1 MEFRPRNYTAE
12 EATYSLPRSHADTH
26 PLSTPSPSH
35 HQVDVVDHEKDD
47 FYDPLRGSDA
57 NGKFS
62 IDNLQDEENSSAV
75 SKADVGLPEKEWI
88 SFKKLLMQ
96 RFSGP
101 KMVSIS
107 KMSDVIV
114 KSGKVHEKTST
125 TMPLEELD
133 DPQKFAEDGIK
144 VISQQEYVSCLHEL
158 KDEIARAWQ
167 ADDRV
172 TSLKVSIKVAR
183 LLTDTSVLQFYP
195 TLFVLATD
203 VMDMLGNM
211 VWQRIKQKAEFAEDG
226 NVIRSLPE
234 NFDEKY
240 ICLDAKETCSNW
252 FFKIGSIREL
262 LPRIYLELAILPCWR
277 FLLNRPMDV
286 LERLVMMTR
295 GIADPL
301 ASAYC
306 RLYLAHCA
314 QKLSQHNT
322 RYLIVCISDMEILLT
337 RFLSEKEA
345 THEKF
350 SENCRSLVSLTEPA
364 IEYIIKCIIKESY
377 QTRADE
383 VLMDLGLGRKQPCVS
398 IILHHLLKEL
408 PSELVGSNALEIL
421 QLIECSKDYS
431 FDQQFNLYN
440 MQCLNYR
447 LLGFRLSERSQ
458 LDIINAVVDKIIQ
471 VVSAYSNLDEYL
483 KVIDAYVDIVLQNQ
497 MTHFIEILD
506 MMHGSSRSMV
516 NMHILNIA
524 TRDGHRQW
532 SFRHGLSS
540 ELGVGGREDDK
551 VEGTAGTRGCLV
563 PKEVGDHEEDRIF
576 ESRNVN
582 DEGRSRGDIVCIKH
596 GRYRLG
602 EDSLEGDGLMGDIG
616 PRPVLGLPHESN
628 KKQIGG
634 DEGINLGSNCNHNL
648 GQVSNHVGDGTLGH
662 KSHTHILR
670 CDGLNPDHLGNF
682 VPGSKQGLCRVRQTM
697 GISDGENDRT
707 QTTNQRGDGSYG
719 SDSRKLQGVEFATRQ
734 FLQIGRPI
742 GVDGVDEADND
753 DALEIF
759 PDVDRMINEV
769 DVGIC
774 DPQGVLQA
782 LEGYGSHESSDES
795 LGPNE
800 EVAACT
806 EEERVDDFDPN
817 LNRLF
822 HEEEETLVHS
832 SNCLAVKAMKDGQKH
847 LSFVKS
853 CIAYSEVTIPSV
865 PSRVR
870 QFILYLETAEIAL
883 LGGLVSHSDG
893 LLDSAIIC
901 LQTLDLMD
909 GSRLPNEVDGILSL
923 IRKLCSLLVLVPD
936 AGISSGF
943 SSFKVFI
950 FDIQSEVSALF
961 VSLPPLLSAVNSK
974 FNPRDKGSNCQDGS
988 IYFYNV
994 RQCKY
999 KLEEVSNELNLAQST
1014 NHHRTRFL
1022 ILSSY
1027 TLSDV
1032 VFPIEGNP
1040 ERGVTYIPRMTSRMR
1055 TMVLCAIVSLA
1066 ATLSQFKLPYHANHV
1081 EMLGNDHLFF
1091 GDPTYLQEFLSLSAL
1106 ILQNLVDFIMQE
1118 PSRVARGSMALEA
1131 CNCIASSFNPSHEVL
1146 PFFSKLMETAKS
1158 CLSSNDKYLHSTIKC
1173 NAKFLQTST

>member
-1 MEFRPRNYTAE
+1 
-12 EATYSLPRSHADTH
+12 
-26 PLSTPSPSH
+26 
-35 HQVDVVDHEKDD
+35 
-47 FYDPLRGSDA
+47 
-57 NGKFS
+57 
-62 IDNLQDEENSSAV
+62 
-75 SKADVGLPEKEWI
+75 
-88 SFKKLLMQ
+88 
-96 RFSGP
+96 
-101 KMVSIS
+101 
-107 KMSDVIV
+107 
-114 KSGKVHEKTST
+114 
-125 TMPLEELD
+125 MPLEELD

-144 VISQQEYVSCLHEL
+144 VISQQEYVSRLHEL

-172 TSLKVSIKVAR
+172 TSLKVSINVAR

-226 NVIRSLPE
+226 NVICSLPE

-306 RLYLAHCA
+306 YLYLAHCA
-314 QKLSQHNT
+314 QKLPQHNT
-322 RYLIVCISDMEILLT
+322 RYLIICSNDMEILLM

-377 QTRADE
+377 QTRAGE
-383 VLMDLGLGRKQPCVS
+383 VLMDLGLGRKEPCVS

-431 FDQQFNLYN
+431 FDQ
-440 MQCLNYR
+440 CLNYR

-471 VVSAYSNLDEYL
+471 VVSAYNNLDEYL
-483 KVIDAYVDIVLQNQ
+483 KVIDAYVDIILQNQ

-524 TRDGHRQW
+524 TR
-532 SFRHGLSS
+532 
-540 ELGVGGREDDK
+540 
-551 VEGTAGTRGCLV
+551 
-563 PKEVGDHEEDRIF
+563 
-576 ESRNVN
+576 N
-582 DEGRSRGDIVCIKH
+582 
-596 GRYRLG
+596 
-602 EDSLEGDGLMGDIG
+602 
-616 PRPVLGLPHESN
+616 
-628 KKQIGG
+628 
-634 DEGINLGSNCNHNL
+634 
-648 GQVSNHVGDGTLGH
+648 
-662 KSHTHILR
+662 R
-670 CDGLNPDHLGNF
+670 C
-682 VPGSKQGLCRVRQTM
+682 
-697 GISDGENDRT
+697 
-707 QTTNQRGDGSYG
+707 
-719 SDSRKLQGVEFATRQ
+719 
-734 FLQIGRPI
+734 
-742 GVDGVDEADND
+742 
-753 DALEIF
+753 
-759 PDVDRMINEV
+759 
-769 DVGIC
+769 IC
-774 DPQGVLQA
+774 DPTIIQFIFEVSQSLHDGIDYSNMRDDDNQQRARLISRFVNMVD
-782 LEGYGSHESSDES
+782 YGMEVERQLAFLVECRGAFRSI
-795 LGPNE
+795 NE
-800 EVAACT
+800 
-806 EEERVDDFDPN
+806 
-817 LNRLF
+817 LK
-822 HEEEETLVHS
+822 ETLVHS

-909 GSRLPNEVDGILSL
+909 GSQLSNEVDGILSL
-923 IRKLCSLLVLVPD
+923 IRKLCSLLVLVP
-936 AGISSGF
+936 
-943 SSFKVFI
+943 
-950 FDIQSEVSALF
+950 
-961 VSLPPLLSAVNSK
+961 
-974 FNPRDKGSNCQDGS
+974 
-988 IYFYNV
+988 
-994 RQCKY
+994 
-999 KLEEVSNELNLAQST
+999 
-1014 NHHRTRFL
+1014 
-1022 ILSSY
+1022 
-1027 TLSDV
+1027 
-1032 VFPIEGNP
+1032 GNP
-1040 ERGVTYIPRMTSRMR
+1040 ERGVTYIPRCMLTLINSQSWMTSRMR

>member
-431 FDQQFNLYN
+431 FDQ
-440 MQCLNYR
+440 CLNYR

-524 TRDGHRQW
+524 TR
-532 SFRHGLSS
+532 
-540 ELGVGGREDDK
+540 
-551 VEGTAGTRGCLV
+551 
-563 PKEVGDHEEDRIF
+563 
-576 ESRNVN
+576 N
-582 DEGRSRGDIVCIKH
+582 
-596 GRYRLG
+596 
-602 EDSLEGDGLMGDIG
+602 
-616 PRPVLGLPHESN
+616 
-628 KKQIGG
+628 
-634 DEGINLGSNCNHNL
+634 
-648 GQVSNHVGDGTLGH
+648 
-662 KSHTHILR
+662 R
-670 CDGLNPDHLGNF
+670 C
-682 VPGSKQGLCRVRQTM
+682 
-697 GISDGENDRT
+697 
-707 QTTNQRGDGSYG
+707 
-719 SDSRKLQGVEFATRQ
+719 
-734 FLQIGRPI
+734 
-742 GVDGVDEADND
+742 
-753 DALEIF
+753 
-759 PDVDRMINEV
+759 
-769 DVGIC
+769 IC
-774 DPQGVLQA
+774 DPTIIQFIFEVSQSLHDGIDYSNMRDDDNQQRARLISRFVNMVD
-782 LEGYGSHESSDES
+782 YGMEVERQLAFLVECRGAFRSI
-795 LGPNE
+795 NE
-800 EVAACT
+800 
-806 EEERVDDFDPN
+806 
-817 LNRLF
+817 LK
-822 HEEEETLVHS
+822 ETLVHS

-923 IRKLCSLLVLVPD
+923 IRKLCSLLVLVP
-936 AGISSGF
+936 
-943 SSFKVFI
+943 
-950 FDIQSEVSALF
+950 
-961 VSLPPLLSAVNSK
+961 
-974 FNPRDKGSNCQDGS
+974 
-988 IYFYNV
+988 
-994 RQCKY
+994 
-999 KLEEVSNELNLAQST
+999 
-1014 NHHRTRFL
+1014 
-1022 ILSSY
+1022 
-1027 TLSDV
+1027 
-1032 VFPIEGNP
+1032 GNP
-1040 ERGVTYIPRMTSRMR
+1040 ERGVTYIPRCMLTLINSQSWMTSRMR

>member
-107 KMSDVIV
+107 KMFDVIV
-114 KSGKVHEKTST
+114 KSGKVHEKTLT

-314 QKLSQHNT
+314 QKLPQHNT
-322 RYLIVCISDMEILLT
+322 RYLIVCISDMEILLM

-377 QTRADE
+377 QTRAGE

-431 FDQQFNLYN
+431 FDQ
-440 MQCLNYR
+440 CLNYR

-471 VVSAYSNLDEYL
+471 DNHLHVILDGIAKRACNEGIAEIELTSLQSIFLKLLAHFNNLE
-483 KVIDAYVDIVLQNQ
+483 DIFSL
-497 MTHFIEILD
+497 THFIEILD

-524 TRDGHRQW
+524 TR
-532 SFRHGLSS
+532 
-540 ELGVGGREDDK
+540 
-551 VEGTAGTRGCLV
+551 
-563 PKEVGDHEEDRIF
+563 
-576 ESRNVN
+576 N
-582 DEGRSRGDIVCIKH
+582 
-596 GRYRLG
+596 
-602 EDSLEGDGLMGDIG
+602 
-616 PRPVLGLPHESN
+616 
-628 KKQIGG
+628 
-634 DEGINLGSNCNHNL
+634 
-648 GQVSNHVGDGTLGH
+648 
-662 KSHTHILR
+662 R
-670 CDGLNPDHLGNF
+670 C
-682 VPGSKQGLCRVRQTM
+682 
-697 GISDGENDRT
+697 
-707 QTTNQRGDGSYG
+707 
-719 SDSRKLQGVEFATRQ
+719 
-734 FLQIGRPI
+734 
-742 GVDGVDEADND
+742 
-753 DALEIF
+753 
-759 PDVDRMINEV
+759 
-769 DVGIC
+769 IC
-774 DPQGVLQA
+774 DPTIIQFIFEVSQSLHDGIDYSNMRDDDNQQRARLISRFVNMVD
-782 LEGYGSHESSDES
+782 YGMEVERQLAFLVECRGAFRSI
-795 LGPNE
+795 NE
-800 EVAACT
+800 
-806 EEERVDDFDPN
+806 
-817 LNRLF
+817 LK
-822 HEEEETLVHS
+822 ETLVHS

-923 IRKLCSLLVLVPD
+923 IRKLCSLLVLVP
-936 AGISSGF
+936 
-943 SSFKVFI
+943 
-950 FDIQSEVSALF
+950 
-961 VSLPPLLSAVNSK
+961 
-974 FNPRDKGSNCQDGS
+974 
-988 IYFYNV
+988 
-994 RQCKY
+994 
-999 KLEEVSNELNLAQST
+999 
-1014 NHHRTRFL
+1014 
-1022 ILSSY
+1022 
-1027 TLSDV
+1027 
-1032 VFPIEGNP
+1032 GNP
-1040 ERGVTYIPRMTSRMR
+1040 ERGVTYIPRCMLTLINSQSWMTSRMR

>member
-35 HQVDVVDHEKDD
+35 HQVDVVDHKKDD

-57 NGKFS
+57 NGKVS

-75 SKADVGLPEKEWI
+75 SKADVGLPEKEWT

-144 VISQQEYVSCLHEL
+144 VISQQEYVSRLHEL
-158 KDEIARAWQ
+158 KDEVARAWR

-226 NVIRSLPE
+226 NVICSLPE

-314 QKLSQHNT
+314 QKLPQHNT
-322 RYLIVCISDMEILLT
+322 RYLIICINDMEILLT

-350 SENCRSLVSLTEPA
+350 SENCGSFVSLTEPA

-377 QTRADE
+377 QTRAGE

-408 PSELVGSNALEIL
+408 SSELVGSNALEIL

-431 FDQQFNLYN
+431 FD
-440 MQCLNYR
+440 QCLNYR

-471 VVSAYSNLDEYL
+471 VVSAYNNLDEYL
-483 KVIDAYVDIVLQNQ
+483 KVIDAYVDIILQNQ
-497 MTHFIEILD
+497 MDNHLHVILDGIAKRACNEGIAEIELTSLQSIFLKLLAHFNNLEDIFSLTHFIEILD

-524 TRDGHRQW
+524 TRNR
-532 SFRHGLSS
+532 
-540 ELGVGGREDDK
+540 
-551 VEGTAGTRGCLV
+551 CI
-563 PKEVGDHEEDRIF
+563 GDPTIIQFIF
-576 ESRNVN
+576 EVSQSLHDGIDYSNMRDDDNQQRARLISRFVN
-582 DEGRSRGDIVCIKH
+582 MVDYGTEVERQLAFLVECRGAFRS
-596 GRYRLG
+596 
-602 EDSLEGDGLMGDIG
+602 
-616 PRPVLGLPHESN
+616 
-628 KKQIGG
+628 
-634 DEGINLGSNCNHNL
+634 
-648 GQVSNHVGDGTLGH
+648 
-662 KSHTHILR
+662 
-670 CDGLNPDHLGNF
+670 
-682 VPGSKQGLCRVRQTM
+682 
-697 GISDGENDRT
+697 
-707 QTTNQRGDGSYG
+707 
-719 SDSRKLQGVEFATRQ
+719 
-734 FLQIGRPI
+734 
-742 GVDGVDEADND
+742 
-753 DALEIF
+753 
-759 PDVDRMINEV
+759 INE
-769 DVGIC
+769 
-774 DPQGVLQA
+774 LK
-782 LEGYGSHESSDES
+782 
-795 LGPNE
+795 
-800 EVAACT
+800 
-806 EEERVDDFDPN
+806 
-817 LNRLF
+817 
-822 HEEEETLVHS
+822 ETLVRS
-832 SNCLAVKAMKDGQKH
+832 SNCLAVKAMKDGKKH

-909 GSRLPNEVDGILSL
+909 GN
-923 IRKLCSLLVLVPD
+923 
-936 AGISSGF
+936 A
-943 SSFKVFI
+943 
-950 FDIQSEVSALF
+950 
-961 VSLPPLLSAVNSK
+961 
-974 FNPRDKGSNCQDGS
+974 
-988 IYFYNV
+988 
-994 RQCKY
+994 
-999 KLEEVSNELNLAQST
+999 
-1014 NHHRTRFL
+1014 
-1022 ILSSY
+1022 
-1027 TLSDV
+1027 
-1032 VFPIEGNP
+1032 
-1040 ERGVTYIPRMTSRMR
+1040 ERGVTYIPRCMLTLINSQSWMTSRMR

-1066 ATLSQFKLPYHANHV
+1066 ATLSQFKLPYHANHE

-1091 GDPTYLQEFLSLSAL
+1091 GDPTYLQELLSLSAL

-1173 NAKFLQTST
+1173 TAKFLQTNT

>member
-26 PLSTPSPSH
+26 PLSTSSPSH

-57 NGKFS
+57 YGKFS

-234 NFDEKY
+234 NFDE
-240 ICLDAKETCSNW
+240 N
-252 FFKIGSIREL
+252 
-262 LPRIYLELAILPCWR
+262 YLELAILPCWS

-322 RYLIVCISDMEILLT
+322 RYLIVCISDMEIPID
-337 RFLSEKEA
+337 A
-345 THEKF
+345 
-350 SENCRSLVSLTEPA
+350 
-364 IEYIIKCIIKESY
+364 
-377 QTRADE
+377 TRAGE

-431 FDQQFNLYN
+431 FDQ
-440 MQCLNYR
+440 
-447 LLGFRLSERSQ
+447 
-458 LDIINAVVDKIIQ
+458 
-471 VVSAYSNLDEYL
+471 VVSAYNNLDEYL
-483 KVIDAYVDIVLQNQ
+483 KVIDAYVDIILQNQ
-497 MTHFIEILD
+497 MDNHLHVILDGIAKRACNEGIAEIELTSLQSIFLKLLAHFNNLEDIFSLTHFIEILD
-506 MMHGSSRSMV
+506 MMHGSSRSTSLHDGIDYSNMRDDDNQQRARLISRFV
-516 NMHILNIA
+516 NMV
-524 TRDGHRQW
+524 DYGMEVERQLAFLVECRGA
-532 SFRHGLSS
+532 FRS
-540 ELGVGGREDDK
+540 
-551 VEGTAGTRGCLV
+551 
-563 PKEVGDHEEDRIF
+563 
-576 ESRNVN
+576 
-582 DEGRSRGDIVCIKH
+582 
-596 GRYRLG
+596 
-602 EDSLEGDGLMGDIG
+602 
-616 PRPVLGLPHESN
+616 
-628 KKQIGG
+628 
-634 DEGINLGSNCNHNL
+634 
-648 GQVSNHVGDGTLGH
+648 
-662 KSHTHILR
+662 
-670 CDGLNPDHLGNF
+670 
-682 VPGSKQGLCRVRQTM
+682 
-697 GISDGENDRT
+697 
-707 QTTNQRGDGSYG
+707 
-719 SDSRKLQGVEFATRQ
+719 
-734 FLQIGRPI
+734 
-742 GVDGVDEADND
+742 
-753 DALEIF
+753 
-759 PDVDRMINEV
+759 INE
-769 DVGIC
+769 
-774 DPQGVLQA
+774 LK
-782 LEGYGSHESSDES
+782 
-795 LGPNE
+795 
-800 EVAACT
+800 
-806 EEERVDDFDPN
+806 
-817 LNRLF
+817 
-822 HEEEETLVHS
+822 ETLVHS

-923 IRKLCSLLVLVPD
+923 IRKLCSLLVLVPVRLICGMD
-936 AGISSGF
+936 NGTAVCLMSLCMGQTVRQMLAFQVVLVHS
-943 SSFKVFI
+943 
-950 FDIQSEVSALF
+950 
-961 VSLPPLLSAVNSK
+961 SLPPLLSAVNSK

-988 IYFYNV
+988 IYFYN
-994 RQCKY
+994 
-999 KLEEVSNELNLAQST
+999 
-1014 NHHRTRFL
+1014 
-1022 ILSSY
+1022 
-1027 TLSDV
+1027 
-1032 VFPIEGNP
+1032 
-1040 ERGVTYIPRMTSRMR
+1040 
-1055 TMVLCAIVSLA
+1055 
-1066 ATLSQFKLPYHANHV
+1066 
-1081 EMLGNDHLFF
+1081 MLGNDHLFF

-1131 CNCIASSFNPSHEVL
+1131 CNCIASSFNFCWSQKEKLEGITLFLCFNGIDFFPSLDVFTIIL
-1146 PFFSKLMETAKS
+1146 ETIM
-1158 CLSSNDKYLHSTIKC
+1158 Y
-1173 NAKFLQTST
+1173 

>member
-226 NVIRSLPE
+226 NVIRSFPE

-314 QKLSQHNT
+314 QKLPQHNT

-377 QTRADE
+377 Q
-383 VLMDLGLGRKQPCVS
+383 
-398 IILHHLLKEL
+398 
-408 PSELVGSNALEIL
+408 LVA
-421 QLIECSKDYS
+421 
-431 FDQQFNLYN
+431 
-440 MQCLNYR
+440 
-447 LLGFRLSERSQ
+447 
-458 LDIINAVVDKIIQ
+458 
-471 VVSAYSNLDEYL
+471 
-483 KVIDAYVDIVLQNQ
+483 
-497 MTHFIEILD
+497 
-506 MMHGSSRSMV
+506 
-516 NMHILNIA
+516 
-524 TRDGHRQW
+524 GH
-532 SFRHGLSS
+532 
-540 ELGVGGREDDK
+540 
-551 VEGTAGTRGCLV
+551 
-563 PKEVGDHEEDRIF
+563 
-576 ESRNVN
+576 
-582 DEGRSRGDIVCIKH
+582 
-596 GRYRLG
+596 
-602 EDSLEGDGLMGDIG
+602 
-616 PRPVLGLPHESN
+616 
-628 KKQIGG
+628 
-634 DEGINLGSNCNHNL
+634 
-648 GQVSNHVGDGTLGH
+648 
-662 KSHTHILR
+662 
-670 CDGLNPDHLGNF
+670 
-682 VPGSKQGLCRVRQTM
+682 
-697 GISDGENDRT
+697 
-707 QTTNQRGDGSYG
+707 
-719 SDSRKLQGVEFATRQ
+719 
-734 FLQIGRPI
+734 
-742 GVDGVDEADND
+742 
-753 DALEIF
+753 
-759 PDVDRMINEV
+759 DV
-769 DVGIC
+769 
-774 DPQGVLQA
+774 
-782 LEGYGSHESSDES
+782 
-795 LGPNE
+795 
-800 EVAACT
+800 
-806 EEERVDDFDPN
+806 
-817 LNRLF
+817 
-822 HEEEETLVHS
+822 
-832 SNCLAVKAMKDGQKH
+832 
-847 LSFVKS
+847 
-853 CIAYSEVTIPSV
+853 
-865 PSRVR
+865 
-870 QFILYLETAEIAL
+870 
-883 LGGLVSHSDG
+883 
-893 LLDSAIIC
+893 
-901 LQTLDLMD
+901 
-909 GSRLPNEVDGILSL
+909 
-923 IRKLCSLLVLVPD
+923 
-936 AGISSGF
+936 
-943 SSFKVFI
+943 
-950 FDIQSEVSALF
+950 
-961 VSLPPLLSAVNSK
+961 
-974 FNPRDKGSNCQDGS
+974 
-988 IYFYNV
+988 
-994 RQCKY
+994 
-999 KLEEVSNELNLAQST
+999 
-1014 NHHRTRFL
+1014 
-1022 ILSSY
+1022 
-1027 TLSDV
+1027 
-1032 VFPIEGNP
+1032 
-1040 ERGVTYIPRMTSRMR
+1040 
-1055 TMVLCAIVSLA
+1055 
-1066 ATLSQFKLPYHANHV
+1066 
-1081 EMLGNDHLFF
+1081 
-1091 GDPTYLQEFLSLSAL
+1091 
-1106 ILQNLVDFIMQE
+1106 
-1118 PSRVARGSMALEA
+1118 
-1131 CNCIASSFNPSHEVL
+1131 
-1146 PFFSKLMETAKS
+1146 
-1158 CLSSNDKYLHSTIKC
+1158 
-1173 NAKFLQTST
+1173 

>member
-431 FDQQFNLYN
+431 FDQ
-440 MQCLNYR
+440 CLNYR

-497 MTHFIEILD
+497 MDNHLHVILDGIAKRACNEGIAEIELTSLQSIFLKLLAHFNNLEDIFSLTHFIEILD

-524 TRDGHRQW
+524 TR
-532 SFRHGLSS
+532 
-540 ELGVGGREDDK
+540 
-551 VEGTAGTRGCLV
+551 
-563 PKEVGDHEEDRIF
+563 
-576 ESRNVN
+576 N
-582 DEGRSRGDIVCIKH
+582 
-596 GRYRLG
+596 
-602 EDSLEGDGLMGDIG
+602 
-616 PRPVLGLPHESN
+616 
-628 KKQIGG
+628 
-634 DEGINLGSNCNHNL
+634 
-648 GQVSNHVGDGTLGH
+648 
-662 KSHTHILR
+662 R
-670 CDGLNPDHLGNF
+670 C
-682 VPGSKQGLCRVRQTM
+682 
-697 GISDGENDRT
+697 
-707 QTTNQRGDGSYG
+707 
-719 SDSRKLQGVEFATRQ
+719 
-734 FLQIGRPI
+734 
-742 GVDGVDEADND
+742 
-753 DALEIF
+753 
-759 PDVDRMINEV
+759 
-769 DVGIC
+769 IC
-774 DPQGVLQA
+774 DPTIIQFIFEVSQSLHDGIDYSNMRDDDNQQRARLISRFVNMVD
-782 LEGYGSHESSDES
+782 YGMEVERQLAFLVECRGAFRSI
-795 LGPNE
+795 NE
-800 EVAACT
+800 
-806 EEERVDDFDPN
+806 
-817 LNRLF
+817 LK
-822 HEEEETLVHS
+822 ETLVHS

-923 IRKLCSLLVLVPD
+923 IRKLCSLLVLVP
-936 AGISSGF
+936 
-943 SSFKVFI
+943 
-950 FDIQSEVSALF
+950 
-961 VSLPPLLSAVNSK
+961 
-974 FNPRDKGSNCQDGS
+974 
-988 IYFYNV
+988 
-994 RQCKY
+994 
-999 KLEEVSNELNLAQST
+999 
-1014 NHHRTRFL
+1014 
-1022 ILSSY
+1022 
-1027 TLSDV
+1027 
-1032 VFPIEGNP
+1032 GNP
-1040 ERGVTYIPRMTSRMR
+1040 ERGVTYIPRCMLTLINSQSWMTSRMR

>member
-12 EATYSLPRSHADTH
+12 EVTYSLPRSHADTH

-144 VISQQEYVSCLHEL
+144 VISQQEYVSRLHEL

-172 TSLKVSIKVAR
+172 TSLKVSINVAR

-226 NVIRSLPE
+226 NVICSLPE

-306 RLYLAHCA
+306 YLYLAHCA
-314 QKLSQHNT
+314 QKLPQHNT
-322 RYLIVCISDMEILLT
+322 RYLIICSNDMEILLM

-377 QTRADE
+377 QTRAGE
-383 VLMDLGLGRKQPCVS
+383 VLMDLGLGRKEPCVS

-431 FDQQFNLYN
+431 FDQ
-440 MQCLNYR
+440 CLNYR

-471 VVSAYSNLDEYL
+471 VVSAYNNLDEYL
-483 KVIDAYVDIVLQNQ
+483 KVIDAYVDIILQNQ

-524 TRDGHRQW
+524 TR
-532 SFRHGLSS
+532 
-540 ELGVGGREDDK
+540 
-551 VEGTAGTRGCLV
+551 
-563 PKEVGDHEEDRIF
+563 
-576 ESRNVN
+576 N
-582 DEGRSRGDIVCIKH
+582 
-596 GRYRLG
+596 
-602 EDSLEGDGLMGDIG
+602 
-616 PRPVLGLPHESN
+616 
-628 KKQIGG
+628 
-634 DEGINLGSNCNHNL
+634 
-648 GQVSNHVGDGTLGH
+648 
-662 KSHTHILR
+662 R
-670 CDGLNPDHLGNF
+670 C
-682 VPGSKQGLCRVRQTM
+682 
-697 GISDGENDRT
+697 
-707 QTTNQRGDGSYG
+707 
-719 SDSRKLQGVEFATRQ
+719 
-734 FLQIGRPI
+734 
-742 GVDGVDEADND
+742 
-753 DALEIF
+753 
-759 PDVDRMINEV
+759 
-769 DVGIC
+769 IC
-774 DPQGVLQA
+774 DPTIIQFIFEVSQSLHDGIDYSNMRDDDNQQRARLISRFVNMVD
-782 LEGYGSHESSDES
+782 YGMEVERQLAFLVECRGAFRSI
-795 LGPNE
+795 NE
-800 EVAACT
+800 
-806 EEERVDDFDPN
+806 
-817 LNRLF
+817 LK
-822 HEEEETLVHS
+822 ETLVHS

-909 GSRLPNEVDGILSL
+909 GSQLSNEVDGILSL
-923 IRKLCSLLVLVPD
+923 IRKLCSLLVLVP
-936 AGISSGF
+936 
-943 SSFKVFI
+943 
-950 FDIQSEVSALF
+950 
-961 VSLPPLLSAVNSK
+961 
-974 FNPRDKGSNCQDGS
+974 
-988 IYFYNV
+988 
-994 RQCKY
+994 
-999 KLEEVSNELNLAQST
+999 
-1014 NHHRTRFL
+1014 
-1022 ILSSY
+1022 
-1027 TLSDV
+1027 
-1032 VFPIEGNP
+1032 GNP
-1040 ERGVTYIPRMTSRMR
+1040 ERGVTYIPRCMLTLINSQSWMTSRMR

>member
-431 FDQQFNLYN
+431 FDQ
-440 MQCLNYR
+440 CLNYR

-471 VVSAYSNLDEYL
+471 DNHLHVILDGIAKRACNEGIAEIELTSLQSIFLKLLAHFNNLE
-483 KVIDAYVDIVLQNQ
+483 DIFSL
-497 MTHFIEILD
+497 THFIEILD

-524 TRDGHRQW
+524 TR
-532 SFRHGLSS
+532 
-540 ELGVGGREDDK
+540 
-551 VEGTAGTRGCLV
+551 
-563 PKEVGDHEEDRIF
+563 
-576 ESRNVN
+576 N
-582 DEGRSRGDIVCIKH
+582 
-596 GRYRLG
+596 
-602 EDSLEGDGLMGDIG
+602 
-616 PRPVLGLPHESN
+616 
-628 KKQIGG
+628 
-634 DEGINLGSNCNHNL
+634 
-648 GQVSNHVGDGTLGH
+648 
-662 KSHTHILR
+662 R
-670 CDGLNPDHLGNF
+670 C
-682 VPGSKQGLCRVRQTM
+682 
-697 GISDGENDRT
+697 
-707 QTTNQRGDGSYG
+707 
-719 SDSRKLQGVEFATRQ
+719 
-734 FLQIGRPI
+734 
-742 GVDGVDEADND
+742 
-753 DALEIF
+753 
-759 PDVDRMINEV
+759 
-769 DVGIC
+769 IC
-774 DPQGVLQA
+774 DPTIIQFIFEVSQSLHDGIDYSNMRDDDNQQRARLISRFVNMVD
-782 LEGYGSHESSDES
+782 YGMEVERQLAFLVECRGAFRSI
-795 LGPNE
+795 NE
-800 EVAACT
+800 
-806 EEERVDDFDPN
+806 
-817 LNRLF
+817 LK
-822 HEEEETLVHS
+822 ETLVHS

-923 IRKLCSLLVLVPD
+923 IRKLCSLLVLVP
-936 AGISSGF
+936 
-943 SSFKVFI
+943 
-950 FDIQSEVSALF
+950 
-961 VSLPPLLSAVNSK
+961 
-974 FNPRDKGSNCQDGS
+974 
-988 IYFYNV
+988 
-994 RQCKY
+994 
-999 KLEEVSNELNLAQST
+999 
-1014 NHHRTRFL
+1014 
-1022 ILSSY
+1022 
-1027 TLSDV
+1027 
-1032 VFPIEGNP
+1032 GNP
-1040 ERGVTYIPRMTSRMR
+1040 ERGVTYIPRCMLTLINSQSWMTSRMR

>member
-75 SKADVGLPEKEWI
+75 SKADVGLPEKEWM

-262 LPRIYLELAILPCWR
+262 LPRIYLELAILPCWS

-314 QKLSQHNT
+314 QKLPQHNT
-322 RYLIVCISDMEILLT
+322 N
-337 RFLSEKEA
+337 
-345 THEKF
+345 
-350 SENCRSLVSLTEPA
+350 ENCRSLVSLTEPA
-364 IEYIIKCIIKESY
+364 IEYIVKCIIKESY
-377 QTRADE
+377 QTRAGE

-431 FDQQFNLYN
+431 FDQ
-440 MQCLNYR
+440 CLNYR

-471 VVSAYSNLDEYL
+471 VVSAYNNLDEYL
-483 KVIDAYVDIVLQNQ
+483 KVIDAYVDIILQNQ
-497 MTHFIEILD
+497 MDNHLHVILDGIAKRACNEGIAEIELTSLQSIFLKLLAHFNNLEDIFSLTHFIEILD
-506 MMHGSSRSMV
+506 MMHGSSRSTV

-524 TRDGHRQW
+524 TSSLHDGIDYSNMRDDDNQQRARLISRFVNMVDYGMEVERQLAFLVECRGA
-532 SFRHGLSS
+532 FRS
-540 ELGVGGREDDK
+540 
-551 VEGTAGTRGCLV
+551 
-563 PKEVGDHEEDRIF
+563 
-576 ESRNVN
+576 
-582 DEGRSRGDIVCIKH
+582 
-596 GRYRLG
+596 
-602 EDSLEGDGLMGDIG
+602 
-616 PRPVLGLPHESN
+616 
-628 KKQIGG
+628 
-634 DEGINLGSNCNHNL
+634 
-648 GQVSNHVGDGTLGH
+648 
-662 KSHTHILR
+662 
-670 CDGLNPDHLGNF
+670 
-682 VPGSKQGLCRVRQTM
+682 
-697 GISDGENDRT
+697 
-707 QTTNQRGDGSYG
+707 
-719 SDSRKLQGVEFATRQ
+719 
-734 FLQIGRPI
+734 
-742 GVDGVDEADND
+742 
-753 DALEIF
+753 
-759 PDVDRMINEV
+759 INELKEQWRTMTTFAV
-769 DVGIC
+769 VYLSCINILGRFRSF
-774 DPQGVLQA
+774 VFR
-782 LEGYGSHESSDES
+782 SSCS
-795 LGPNE
+795 
-800 EVAACT
+800 
-806 EEERVDDFDPN
+806 
-817 LNRLF
+817 
-822 HEEEETLVHS
+822 ETLVHS

-909 GSRLPNEVDGILSL
+909 GSRLSNEVDGILSL
-923 IRKLCSLLVLVPD
+923 IRKLCSLLVLVPEACVFDVSLYGANCSSD

-974 FNPRDKGSNCQDGS
+974 FNPRDKGGNCQDGS

-999 KLEEVSNELNLAQST
+999 KLEE
-1014 NHHRTRFL
+1014 
-1022 ILSSY
+1022 
-1027 TLSDV
+1027 
-1032 VFPIEGNP
+1032 GNP
-1040 ERGVTYIPRMTSRMR
+1040 ERGVTYIPRCMLTLINSQSWMTSRMR

-1066 ATLSQFKLPYHANHV
+1066 ATLSQFKLPYHVNHV

-1146 PFFSKLMETAKS
+1146 PFFLKLMETAKS
-1158 CLSSNDKYLHSTIKC
+1158 CLSSDDKYLHSTIKC